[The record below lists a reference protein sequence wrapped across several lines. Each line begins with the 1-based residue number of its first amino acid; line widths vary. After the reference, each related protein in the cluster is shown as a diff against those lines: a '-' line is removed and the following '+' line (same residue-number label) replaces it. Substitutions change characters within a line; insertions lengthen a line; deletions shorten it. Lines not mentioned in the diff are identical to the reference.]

1 MIFDEQNLYSD
12 GQAVTATN
20 TSSTNLIDHFK
31 DTNDATTGAGEGMNI
46 FPHIYIQVTK
56 TFTGAGTIAATLEEC
71 DTIGGT
77 YNAILTGPTT
87 AAAPAAGTVLLDAR
101 GARVTKRYTRINYLE
116 PTGGLAAGEVTAG
129 IIGSSQAGV
138 PTT

>member
-12 GQAVTATN
+12 AQAITTPVV
-20 TSSTNLIDHFK
+20 STNVIAHFK
-31 DTNDATTGAGEGMNI
+31 DTNSAVTGAGEGMNI
-46 FPHIYIQVTK
+46 FPHIYVQVTK
-56 TFTGAGTIAATLEEC
+56 TFTGAGTIAAVLEEC
-71 DTIGGT
+71 DTVGGT

-101 GARVTKRYTRINYLE
+101 GARVTKRYSRISYLE
-116 PTGGLAAGEVTAG
+116 PTNGLAAGDVTAG